1 MCKNENRFL
10 MNKTILPVL
19 FIFFSIASFSQVK
32 VQVFDGN
39 NGADAD
45 KKTEKNYS
53 LNDKNLISLN
63 TYLLGRG
70 IFALSYERMLTPMHS
85 LAISAGL
92 TYRDLIFEM
101 FQKDEIYPSNESSGN
116 YISKMGTRGGAGYM
130 FDVNYKFYPKSY
142 DDFEGFYLSPG
153 FILKHYSYSDK
164 FEQSSLAGY
173 TYNSG
178 YTYSSGSSKNVEQPI
193 TYNLS
198 ELSLKFGY
206 MYESWWYDGLIVDFY
221 CGFGYR
227 TANITSYEVQ
237 KIPDPSAPQPNSS
250 YYSYQ
255 LSPTSST
262 IAYPCVYLGA
272 KFGIPF

>member
-1 MCKNENRFL
+1 
-10 MNKTILPVL
+10 MNKIFSLILVL
-19 FIFFSIASFSQVK
+19 FFYVDSFSQVK
-32 VQVFDGN
+32 VQVFDGSN
-39 NGADAD
+39 SSDAD
-45 KKTEKNYS
+45 QKTEKNYS

-70 IFALSYERMLTPMHS
+70 IFALTYERMLTPMHS

-92 TYRDLIFEM
+92 TYRDLIFET
-101 FQKDEIYPSNESSGN
+101 FQKDEIYPSKESGSSYGN
-116 YISKMGTRGGAGYM
+116 KTGTKSGAGYM

-153 FILKHYSYSDK
+153 FIYKHYSYSDK
-164 FEQSSLAGY
+164 FDQSSLAGY

-178 YTYSSGSSKNVEQPI
+178 YTYSSSSKNIEQPV

-206 MYESWWYDGLIVDFY
+206 MYESWWYDGLIIDFY

-227 TANITSYEVQ
+227 TANITSYEVL
-237 KIPDPSAPQPNSS
+237 KISDPNAPQPNSS

-255 LSPTSST
+255 LSPSTST

-272 KFGIPF
+272 KFGSPF

>member
-1 MCKNENRFL
+1 
-10 MNKTILPVL
+10 MNKIFSVILAL
-19 FIFFSIASFSQVK
+19 FLSVDAFSQVK

-39 NGADAD
+39 NSVDAD

-85 LAISAGL
+85 LAISAGM
-92 TYRDLIFEM
+92 TYRDLIFET
-101 FQKDEIYPSNESSGN
+101 FQKDEISPSNSNGYN
-116 YISKMGTRGGAGYM
+116 YISKSGTKSGAGYM

-153 FILKHYSYSDK
+153 FIYKHYSYSDK
-164 FEQSSLAGY
+164 FEQSSLSGN
-173 TYNSG
+173 TYNSNN
-178 YTYSSGSSKNVEQPI
+178 TYSSGNSKTIEQPV

-206 MYESWWYDGLIVDFY
+206 MYESWWYDGLIIDFY

-237 KIPDPSAPQPNSS
+237 KISDPNVPQPNSS

-255 LSPTSST
+255 LSPSTST